1 LSGKR
6 PNGRECPTHLC
17 TDSTGRQQRAHLWQ
31 ADRLSCSVSEVDRQ
45 ITIFTLAATPLAC
58 SAVMHLAS
66 RRATTMNV
74 LGELH
79 AVAAKLSPYDDRPT
93 CECCGQ
99 GKLDLIDERPDP
111 IFAVLGMTC
120 QTLKCDF
127 LECGK
132 LTII

>member
-1 LSGKR
+1 
-6 PNGRECPTHLC
+6 
-17 TDSTGRQQRAHLWQ
+17 
-31 ADRLSCSVSEVDRQ
+31 
-45 ITIFTLAATPLAC
+45 
-58 SAVMHLAS
+58 
-66 RRATTMNV
+66 MNV

-79 AVAAKLSPYDDRPT
+79 AVAAKLSFHDDRLT

-111 IFAVLGMTC
+111 IFGVLGMTC

-132 LTII
+132 LSVV

>member
-1 LSGKR
+1 
-6 PNGRECPTHLC
+6 
-17 TDSTGRQQRAHLWQ
+17 
-31 ADRLSCSVSEVDRQ
+31 
-45 ITIFTLAATPLAC
+45 
-58 SAVMHLAS
+58 
-66 RRATTMNV
+66 MNV

-79 AVAAKLSPYDDRPT
+79 AVAAKLSPYDDRST

>member
-1 LSGKR
+1 V
-6 PNGRECPTHLC
+6 E
-17 TDSTGRQQRAHLWQ
+17 
-31 ADRLSCSVSEVDRQ
+31 ADRH

-58 SAVMHLAS
+58 SAVMRSKHPDG
-66 RRATTMNV
+66 ATTMNV

-79 AVAAKLSPYDDRPT
+79 AVAAKLSPHDERPT

-99 GKLDLIDERPDP
+99 GKLELIDERPHP
-111 IFAVLGMTC
+111 MFGVLGMTC

-132 LTII
+132 LTSV

>member
-1 LSGKR
+1 MGSWSTHGHHEGINPLGG
-6 PNGRECPTHLC
+6 PPPTQWLQPSIGAR
-17 TDSTGRQQRAHLWQ
+17 STFYPFNP
-31 ADRLSCSVSEVDRQ
+31 C
-45 ITIFTLAATPLAC
+45 
-58 SAVMHLAS
+58 
-66 RRATTMNV
+66 RRATAMDV

-99 GKLDLIDERPDP
+99 GKLELIGERPDP
-111 IFAVLGMTC
+111 IFGVLGMTC

-132 LTII
+132 LTIV

>member
-1 LSGKR
+1 
-6 PNGRECPTHLC
+6 
-17 TDSTGRQQRAHLWQ
+17 
-31 ADRLSCSVSEVDRQ
+31 
-45 ITIFTLAATPLAC
+45 
-58 SAVMHLAS
+58 
-66 RRATTMNV
+66 MNV

-111 IFAVLGMTC
+111 VFAVLGMTC
-120 QTLKCDF
+120 QMLKCDF

-132 LTII
+132 LTIIWRATPAVDQVGLRWPYGHQLVT